1 MPLTFT
7 RRQTL
12 AASIALAAGAG
23 GARAQGQPIRF
34 VIGAA
39 AGGSIDAYARVVS
52 EHMGRT
58 LGRPTI
64 VENRAGA
71 SGNLAA
77 QMVVEAP
84 ADGAT
89 LFVGTMAMCEINPVI
104 FTNLRWSMQ
113 DFAPLAKGV
122 EAPLVFVAHP
132 SVPANSMDEFA
143 AWAKPQRGKL
153 SYASFSPGTPSH
165 FLGAQLNDAYGLD
178 MGHLPYRGSAPQIND
193 MVAGHAQFGFTQIQS
208 ALPHVEAGRL
218 KAYAVTSEKRFRLM
232 PNTPTFAEIGKPE
245 FNTAIWFGLLARAA
259 TPPDVIAKLTEA
271 ARAAHADAKVRQ
283 TLEPQ
288 GFDMSSQSGEAFGRA
303 IADGSARWD
312 RLVKATGFKA
322 SE

>member
-1 MPLTFT
+1 MK
-7 RRQTL
+7 
-12 AASIALAAGAG
+12 
-23 GARAQGQPIRF
+23 
-34 VIGAA
+34 
-39 AGGSIDAYARVVS
+39 
-52 EHMGRT
+52 
-58 LGRPTI
+58 
-64 VENRAGA
+64 
-71 SGNLAA
+71 
-77 QMVVEAP
+77 
-84 ADGAT
+84 
-89 LFVGTMAMCEINPVI
+89 
-104 FTNLRWSMQ
+104 

-132 SVPANSMDEFA
+132 SVPATSMETFA

-178 MGHLPYRGSAPQIND
+178 LGHLPYRGSAPQIND

-218 KAYAVTSEKRFRLM
+218 KAFAVTSEKRFRLL
-232 PNTPTFAEIGKPE
+232 PNTPTFAELGKPE

-259 TPPDVIAKLTEA
+259 TPPDMLVKLTEA
-271 ARAAHADAKVRQ
+271 ARAAHADAKVRE

-288 GFDMSSQSGEAFGRA
+288 GFDMSSQWGAEFGRA
-303 IADGSARWD
+303 MQEGSARWA
-312 RLVKATGFKA
+312 RLVQATGFKA